1 MNRNELQAA
10 YIQWDLDQ
18 MSVADLK
25 EYFVSRQIQELNDLD
40 DDELTEEVREYAP
53 SLVG

>member
-1 MNRNELQAA
+1 MSRNELQAA

-18 MSVADLK
+18 MSVEDLK
-25 EYFVSRQIQELNDLD
+25 EYFVSRQNQELNDLD

>member
-1 MNRNELQAA
+1 MSRNELQAA

-18 MSVADLK
+18 MSVEDLK
-25 EYFVSRQIQELNDLD
+25 EYFVSRQNQELNDLD

-53 SLVG
+53 DLVG